1 MGVLIL
7 KSTDD
12 EKVKKKKTWGQTQGN
27 NFRNPLFRK
36 VFLEEEKGYALVL
49 LIGHIQLC
57 QFVVI
62 VSIACLMTVTHCIFA
77 FFSQLLSI
85 MQEDLFF
92 LLAICNFSWG
102 YTLTPCRTLMTDQ
115 GDHSNLVEFSKPLG
129 LLEQLTDAW
138 VTQRQPHHRKPNL
151 NISDNSQK

>member
-1 MGVLIL
+1 MMKRG
-7 KSTDD
+7 
-12 EKVKKKKTWGQTQGN
+12 KKKKKPWGWTQGN

-36 VFLEEEKGYALVL
+36 VFLEEEKGYSLVL

-62 VSIACLMTVTHCIFA
+62 VSIVCLMTVTRSIFA

-85 MQEDLFF
+85 VEDLFF
-92 LLAICNFSWG
+92 LLAICNFSWE
-102 YTLTPCRTLMTDQ
+102 YTLTPRRTLMTDQ
-115 GDHSNLVEFSKPLG
+115 GDHSNQVEFGEPLG

-138 VTQRQPHHRKPNL
+138 VTQRQPHHRKPHL
-151 NISDNSQK
+151 NISYSSLKLGVGAP